1 MTSWTW
7 HIPPGDQR
15 SSRHLVTLFWVSW
28 EEEKPTPHLRGR
40 AMSDDDQMR
49 PWQETQA
56 LLFAC
61 TTASPED
68 FLEEVA
74 F

>member
-1 MTSWTW
+1 
-7 HIPPGDQR
+7 
-15 SSRHLVTLFWVSW
+15 
-28 EEEKPTPHLRGR
+28 
-40 AMSDDDQMR
+40 MSDDDQMR

-61 TTASPED
+61 TTASPRD